1 MLRHRVVVT
10 YEAEA
15 EEVSSE
21 DVVRRDLRVPA
32 GALRPM
38 ALTTAELFKK
48 ARKIEIA
55 SRRLVDEQLAGQYH
69 SVFKGRGLIFS
80 DVRPYYAGDDVRAID
95 WNITA
100 RMNAPHVKQFVEERD
115 RTVNLMIDMSASGYF
130 GSRGAAKRE
139 LAAELAAVVAFSA
152 IKNNDRVGL
161 YIVTDKV
168 ERFVPPKKGRRHVLR
183 VIGEILAFEPTSR
196 GTDLAAGLDFL
207 GKVARRRSVVFLV
220 SDFLSDGWERAM
232 RITRAAPRAGAG
244 RRRRSARGGAAA
256 GRPARAR
263 GPRDR
268 RGRRGRHERSR
279 ARADFATR
287 ARSGRGGA
295 RRWRCAGSTSTSS
308 RCGPIEPYVDA
319 LIAFFKARAKRM
331 AHG

>member
-1 MLRHRVVVT
+1 
-10 YEAEA
+10 
-15 EEVSSE
+15 
-21 DVVRRDLRVPA
+21 
-32 GALRPM
+32 M

-55 SRRLVDEQLAGQYH
+55 ARRLVDEQLGGQYH

-80 DVRPYYAGDDVRAID
+80 DVRPYYAGDDVRTID

-100 RMNAPHVKQFVEERD
+100 RMNFPHVKQFVEERD
-115 RTVNLMIDMSASGYF
+115 RTVNLVIDMSASGYF
-130 GSRGAAKRE
+130 GSVGESKRD

-183 VIGEILAFEPTSR
+183 VIGEILTFEPASR
-196 GTDLAAGLDFL
+196 GTDLAEALDL
-207 GKVARRRSVVFLV
+207 LAKIARRRSVVFLV
-220 SDFLSDGWERAM
+220 SDFLSEGWEQAM
-232 RITRAAPRAGAG
+232 RIARQRHELVPVVVGDPLERELPSVGILVLEDLETGEVVELDTSGRAGREFAQRARVRAALRDQAL
-244 RRRRSARGGAAA
+244 RRLNVDVVEIQTDES
-256 GRPARAR
+256 
-263 GPRDR
+263 
-268 RGRRGRHERSR
+268 
-279 ARADFATR
+279 
-287 ARSGRGGA
+287 
-295 RRWRCAGSTSTSS
+295 
-308 RCGPIEPYVDA
+308 YVDA

>member
-1 MLRHRVVVT
+1 M
-10 YEAEA
+10 
-15 EEVSSE
+15 S
-21 DVVRRDLRVPA
+21 
-32 GALRPM
+32 
-38 ALTTAELFKK
+38 LTTAELFKK

-55 SRRLVDEQLAGQYH
+55 ARRLVDEQLAGQYH

-80 DVRPYYAGDDVRAID
+80 DVRPYYAGDDIRTID

-100 RMNAPHVKQFVEERD
+100 RMNFPHVKQFVEERD

-168 ERFVPPKKGRRHVLR
+168 EKFVPPKKGRRHVLR
-183 VIGEILAFEPTSR
+183 VIGEILAFEPSSR
-196 GTDLAAGLDFL
+196 GTDLAIALDLL
-207 GKVARRRSVVFLV
+207 GKIARRRSVVFLV
-220 SDFLSDGWERAM
+220 SDFLSEGWEHAM
-232 RITRAAPRAGAG
+232 RITRQRHELVPVVVGDPLEAALPVVGLLMLEDLESG
-244 RRRRSARGGAAA
+244 EVVELDTSGAA
-256 GRPARAR
+256 GR
-263 GPRDR
+263 
-268 RGRRGRHERSR
+268 E
-279 ARADFATR
+279 F
-287 ARSGRGGA
+287 A
-295 RRWRCAGSTSTSS
+295 RRAHLAAQWRDQALRRLNVDVVEIQTNAS
-308 RCGPIEPYVDA
+308 YVDA

>member
-1 MLRHRVVVT
+1 M
-10 YEAEA
+10 
-15 EEVSSE
+15 
-21 DVVRRDLRVPA
+21 
-32 GALRPM
+32 G
-38 ALTTAELFKK
+38 LTTAELFTK

-55 SRRLVDEQLAGQYH
+55 SRRLVDELLAGQYH

-80 DVRPYYAGDDVRAID
+80 DVRAYYPGDDIRAID

-168 ERFVPPKKGRRHVLR
+168 EKFVPPKKGRRHVLR
-183 VIGEILAFEPTSR
+183 VIGEILAFQPASR
-196 GTDLAAGLDFL
+196 QTNLAAGLDFL
-207 GKVARRRSVVFLV
+207 AKVARRRSVVFLV
-220 SDFLSDGWERAM
+220 SDFLTEGWERSM
-232 RITRAAPRAGAG
+232 QITRQRHEIVPVVVSDPLEEQLPSVGLLTLEDLETG
-244 RRRRSARGGAAA
+244 EVVEVDTSGAAA
-256 GRPARAR
+256 GEFAR
-263 GPRDR
+263 
-268 RGRRGRHERSR
+268 R
-279 ARADFATR
+279 ARAQAAMRDLAL
-287 ARSGRGGA
+287 
-295 RRWRCAGSTSTSS
+295 RRLNVDMVTVRTD
-308 RCGPIEPYVDA
+308 RPYVDA

>member
-1 MLRHRVVVT
+1 MSL
-10 YEAEA
+10 
-15 EEVSSE
+15 S
-21 DVVRRDLRVPA
+21 
-32 GALRPM
+32 
-38 ALTTAELFKK
+38 TAELFKK

-55 SRRLVDEQLAGQYH
+55 ARRLVDEQLAGQYH

-80 DVRPYYAGDDVRAID
+80 DVRPYYAGDDIRTID

-100 RMNAPHVKQFVEERD
+100 RMNFPHVKQFVEERD

-168 ERFVPPKKGRRHVLR
+168 EKFVPPKKGRRHVLR

-196 GTDLAAGLDFL
+196 GTDLATALDLL
-207 GKVARRRSVVFLV
+207 GKIARRRSVVFLV
-220 SDFLSDGWERAM
+220 SDFLSEGWEQAM
-232 RITRAAPRAGAG
+232 RIARQRHELVPVVVGDPLESALPPVGLLLLEDLESGDVVELDTSGYAG
-244 RRRRSARGGAAA
+244 R
-256 GRPARAR
+256 
-263 GPRDR
+263 
-268 RGRRGRHERSR
+268 E
-279 ARADFATR
+279 F
-287 ARSGRGGA
+287 A
-295 RRWRCAGSTSTSS
+295 RRAKQFAHVRDQALRRLNVDVVEIQTNAS
-308 RCGPIEPYVDA
+308 YVDA

>member
-1 MLRHRVVVT
+1 
-10 YEAEA
+10 
-15 EEVSSE
+15 
-21 DVVRRDLRVPA
+21 
-32 GALRPM
+32 M

-55 SRRLVDEQLAGQYH
+55 ARRLVDEQLAGQYH

-80 DVRPYYAGDDVRAID
+80 DVRPYYAGDDIRTID

-100 RMNAPHVKQFVEERD
+100 RMNFPHVKQFVEERD

-130 GSRGAAKRE
+130 GSRGTAKRE

-183 VIGEILAFEPTSR
+183 VIGEILAFEPSSR
-196 GTDLAAGLDFL
+196 GTDLAVGLDLL
-207 GKVARRRSVVFLV
+207 GKIARRRSVVFLV
-220 SDFLSDGWERAM
+220 SDFLADGWEQAM
-232 RITRAAPRAGAG
+232 RIARQRHELVPVVVGDPLERALPAVGLLVLEDLETGDVIELDTSGAAGAEYA
-244 RRRRSARGGAAA
+244 RRAT
-256 GRPARAR
+256 ARAR
-263 GPRDR
+263 VREQALR
-268 RGRRGRHERSR
+268 RLNLDVVEIQTDQS
-279 ARADFATR
+279 
-287 ARSGRGGA
+287 
-295 RRWRCAGSTSTSS
+295 
-308 RCGPIEPYVDA
+308 YVDA